1 MRLFYFVLILTT
13 AALVGCKQKPKN
25 VFEKGTLSDGSVIP
39 EKYARLEV
47 PTEVDLGVFD
57 LDHIVKSQIVKFR
70 NTGNDT
76 LYVLAAM
83 PECDCTEVELLDSA
97 IAPQAMG
104 RVRASLNLND
114 YPADTI
120 RKDFGIISNNYGER
134 VVRVT
139 LVGVRQ

>member
-1 MRLFYFVLILTT
+1 MKPVYIIILLLTSL
-13 AALVGCKQKPKN
+13 LVGCKQSPKN
-25 VFEKGTLSDGSVIP
+25 VFEKGSLSDGSHLP
-39 EKYARLEV
+39 DKYAQLEA
-47 PTEVDLGVFD
+47 PTEVDLGIFD
-57 LDHIVKSQIVKFR
+57 ADHLIKSQTIEFR

-76 LYVLAAM
+76 LFVLAAM
-83 PECDCTEVELLDSA
+83 PECECTEVELLDSA
-97 IAPQAMG
+97 IAPHALG
-104 RVRASLNLND
+104 RIRASLNLEG